1 MRQVKSLLRT
11 VKKNLEWSARAMY
24 GQYRNRNLIH
34 QAIRIVIAI
43 RHKLIVHIQSSGNTQ
58 RKHKFA

>member
-24 GQYRNRNLIH
+24 GQYDIN
-34 QAIRIVIAI
+34 
-43 RHKLIVHIQSSGNTQ
+43 KLTIEN
-58 RKHKFA
+58 

>member
-24 GQYRNRNLIH
+24 EHSNRTIKKKLPAQKSPVTSSSFLCLFLIH
-34 QAIRIVIAI
+34 YFP
-43 RHKLIVHIQSSGNTQ
+43 K
-58 RKHKFA
+58 

>member
-24 GQYRNRNLIH
+24 VYGQYD
-34 QAIRIVIAI
+34 
-43 RHKLIVHIQSSGNTQ
+43 K
-58 RKHKFA
+58 

>member
-24 GQYRNRNLIH
+24 AIKKKLPAQKSPVTSSSFYIFSSSLTFPNNPYLCRK
-34 QAIRIVIAI
+34 QA
-43 RHKLIVHIQSSGNTQ
+43 
-58 RKHKFA
+58 

>member
-24 GQYRNRNLIH
+24 VEWSARAMYGQYD
-34 QAIRIVIAI
+34 
-43 RHKLIVHIQSSGNTQ
+43 K
-58 RKHKFA
+58 

>member
-24 GQYRNRNLIH
+24 GPSKIEHSNRTIKK
-34 QAIRIVIAI
+34 
-43 RHKLIVHIQSSGNTQ
+43 KLPVQESPVTSSS
-58 RKHKFA
+58 FFISFPPP